1 MPLTFKSLTGLAAAT
16 GLALMAGAA
25 SAQMTITKYGPG
37 TDTGAGITFT
47 GPALATFT
55 EADGFFSTTQDTIA
69 DFNSG
74 ANYSGKDA
82 FSLDI
87 KGSFTLNQAGSF
99 TFTQASDDG
108 SYSFLSG
115 PGGYNNT
122 PVISVKGPTVFSTG
136 DSPKTLSLGAGTYK
150 YEVQYSESNGAPG
163 TLRFNGVPAAPAAV
177 PEPSSVA
184 SMGLGGVGLLGLLLR
199 ARKGKRLSA

>member
-1 MPLTFKSLTGLAAAT
+1 MTLTLKSLTGLAAAT
-16 GLALMAGAA
+16 GMALLAGAA

-37 TDTGAGITFT
+37 TDTGSSITFT
-47 GPALATFT
+47 GKALATFT
-55 EADGFFSTTQDTIA
+55 EADGFFKTTQDTIA

-74 ANYSGKDA
+74 TNFSGNA
-82 FSLDI
+82 FSLEI
-87 KGSFTLNQAGSF
+87 KGGFTLNKAGSY

-108 SYSFLSG
+108 SYSFLTG
-115 PGGYNNT
+115 PGYSNT
-122 PVISVKGPTVFSTG
+122 PLISVQGPTVLSSG
-136 DSPKTLSLGAGTYK
+136 NGPKTLNLGAGTYS

-199 ARKGKRLSA
+199 ARKAKRAV

>member
-1 MPLTFKSLTGLAAAT
+1 MTLTLKSLTGLATAT
-16 GLALMAGAA
+16 GLALLASTA
-25 SAQMTITKYGPG
+25 SAQMTITKYVGG
-37 TDTGAGITFT
+37 TDTGSGITFT
-47 GPALATFT
+47 SPVVGTFT
-55 EADGFFSTTQDTIA
+55 EADGFFKTTQDTIA

-74 ANYSGKDA
+74 ANYSGSEA

-87 KGSFTLNQAGSF
+87 KGGFTLNKAGSY

-108 SYSFLSG
+108 SYSFLTG

-122 PVISVKGPTVFSTG
+122 PVISIQGPTALSVG
-136 DSPKTLSLGAGTYK
+136 NSPKTLSLLAGTYK

-163 TLRFNGVPAAPAAV
+163 TLQFDGVPAAV

-199 ARKGKRLSA
+199 ARKAKRTAA